1 VRQKLGTRLVIA
13 GVILVMGMAMGPAT
27 AIVIRHD
34 KAPEQYLATS
44 QDFPPLATFYTQ
56 NH

>member
-1 VRQKLGTRLVIA
+1 MRQKLGTRLAIA
-13 GVILVMGMAMGPAT
+13 GVILVMAMGPAT

-44 QDFPPLATFYTQ
+44 QDFTPLATFYTQ